1 MNAWQEEQAL
11 NAKPEK
17 LEKSVWEDLDKTLQ
31 EQKKFSDWLDSYI
44 NAIGKDNIQ
53 KVSSFKNGKE
63 LIIWDSY
70 QA

>member
-11 NAKPEK
+11 NAKLEK

-31 EQKKFSDWLDSYI
+31 EQKKFSDWLDRYI

-53 KVSSFKNGKE
+53 KVSSFKDGKE

-70 QA
+70 HQ